1 MQDTGL
7 RVRITSFSSG
17 LVSDGQARTSTDKTC
32 SAQNADF
39 VTSNSG
45 LVATTFRSVK
55 CRSQST
61 MDSCLQRKAE
71 ARVSRSNEQVILEGS
86 RVLGRGPSV
95 GMIASLVLEFK
106 KV

>member
-1 MQDTGL
+1 MKDIGL
-7 RVRITSFSSG
+7 SIPITTFSSV
-17 LVSDGQARTSTDKTC
+17 LVNDGQARTSTDKTC

-39 VTSNSG
+39 VTSNLG
-45 LVATTFRSVK
+45 LVAATFGSVK